1 MASLLVSSCAS
12 VVNGPSS
19 DVRIGTRPESARCV
33 LSGQGG
39 FSQSV
44 QSPATVSVPRDA
56 APVTVACTAPGY
68 RRTVATLTA
77 TADGWVWG
85 NSALMV
91 VTGGVA
97 LLGLAVDEA
106 VGSVWEYD
114 PDFTLPLD
122 EEKRRPL
129 TVRERGTATELKLG
143 E

>member
-1 MASLLVSSCAS
+1 
-12 VVNGPSS
+12 
-19 DVRIGTRPESARCV
+19 
-33 LSGQGG
+33 
-39 FSQSV
+39 
-44 QSPATVSVPRDA
+44 VPRAA